1 VGKTTTTAKLAARCV
16 LRHGP
21 SKVALVTTDSYRI
34 GAHEQLRIYG
44 RILGV
49 SVYLV
54 KDAVELR
61 QTLSELQHKHIVLI
75 DTMGM
80 SQKDRLVPELTD
92 MLADCNVQRLLLL
105 SCTSRGDTLDDVVR
119 AYRGENLAG
128 CVLTKVDE
136 AASLASTLDVI
147 MRHEL
152 RLHYVSNGQRVP
164 EDLHLPNR
172 AYLLHRAF
180 KDVPESSPHRYD
192 GLESTLV
199 MANAGMAAAGGR
211 RG

>member
-1 VGKTTTTAKLAARCV
+1 
-16 LRHGP
+16 
-21 SKVALVTTDSYRI
+21 
-34 GAHEQLRIYG
+34 
-44 RILGV
+44 
-49 SVYLV
+49 
-54 KDAVELR
+54 
-61 QTLSELQHKHIVLI
+61 
-75 DTMGM
+75 
-80 SQKDRLVPELTD
+80 
-92 MLADCNVQRLLLL
+92 
-105 SCTSRGDTLDDVVR
+105 
-119 AYRGENLAG
+119 
-128 CVLTKVDE
+128 VLTKVDE